1 MPSVNL
7 DISKQ
12 NFVFKSTQIWNK
24 LTKILFINCLPHTSG
39 IVIPGSTKYSDMTT
53 PICVFKNK
61 IKNHILYTQKLGYA
75 EIWAMENVL
84 HCNQN
89 AKFDDI
95 PTTLQHDKFNSST
108 YKLNDMAAY

>member
-1 MPSVNL
+1 MELFKVLKLQSPIEIYNLIRKSSRTENLLLMPSVNL

-84 HCNQN
+84 HCN
-89 AKFDDI
+89 
-95 PTTLQHDKFNSST
+95 
-108 YKLNDMAAY
+108 